1 MEMQHDITIILDHN
15 GGHVRRILELSNH
28 EEDRFT
34 KLRIVPEKMNFAD
47 QQYGESILS
56 DRRFGW

>member
-1 MEMQHDITIILDHN
+1 MIN
-15 GGHVRRILELSNH
+15 GGHVHRILELSNH

-47 QQYGESILS
+47 QQYGESIRLVI
-56 DRRFGW
+56 FL